1 MARLEADVTDGFRR
15 MVLVFAIG
23 DLPVE
28 ARDTADLAEVDRR
41 VAVGDGLLDGDDCAA
56 VAPTATAEFTGVV
69 FLGAGLVAVVAVEGV
84 LPGTGFSLRLFTF

>member
-15 MVLVFAIG
+15 IVLVFAIG
-23 DLPVE
+23 DLPGE
-28 ARDTADLAEVDRR
+28 ARDAADLAEVDRR
-41 VAVGDGLLDGDDCAA
+41 VAVGDGLLDGVDCA
-56 VAPTATAEFTGVV
+56 ATAEFTGVV